1 MYKLKWNNTMKQH
14 INQALLALV
23 VSIECSPNICIMGL
37 LDVLYEGL
45 LEASDKEDERINC
58 LIEDNKLFDEEFF
71 DEETIREFY
80 EDIII
85 NPELFQT
92 MCKEASNT
100 KHGRLHFS
108 DTHIY
113 DVYLWLM
120 HAHRKVH

>member
-92 MCKEASNT
+92 MYKEASYT

-108 DTHIY
+108 DIHIHN
-113 DVYLWLM
+113 VYMWLM
-120 HAHRKVH
+120 RAHRKVH